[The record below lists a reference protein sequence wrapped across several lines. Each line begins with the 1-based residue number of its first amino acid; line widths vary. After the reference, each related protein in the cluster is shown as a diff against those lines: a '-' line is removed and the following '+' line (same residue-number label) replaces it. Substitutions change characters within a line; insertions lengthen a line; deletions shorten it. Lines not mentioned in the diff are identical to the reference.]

1 MNISNAWASTLLKA
15 SLRGVSFT
23 PPGTVYLALYTSD
36 PTPADTGT
44 EVSGGGYKRMAIPF
58 VDPTTENGMQT
69 VKNAADVEFP
79 IATADWGLVTHIGLR
94 TAATGG
100 TLMWS
105 APVPNPRT
113 IQNGD
118 KPKFLKDG
126 TLVRFTN

>member
-1 MNISNAWASTLLKA
+1 MNISNWLSAALLNVTLRNTA
-15 SLRGVSFT
+15 FSS
-23 PPGTVYLALYTSD
+23 PATVYLALYTSD

-44 EVSGGGYKRMAIPF
+44 EVSGGGYKRMPITFAT
-58 VDPTTENGMQT
+58 PTIESGKQT
-69 VKNAADVEFP
+69 VKNAVDVEFP

-100 TLMWS
+100 NLLWS

-126 TLVRFTN
+126 TFVRFTN